1 MPFSNYYIRSA
12 CYTVGDAL
20 LLKGD
25 VDDPMTEIIVNKIV
39 DLVMAGASNDADR
52 LAELVL
58 SDLADAT
65 SAEAS
70 DKPQPTSPAG
80 VFLFS
85 TLCAAIVSQS
95 LSNFRS
101 TVGREKNWTRGLGNA
116 FRVSQ
121 R

>member
-58 SDLADAT
+58 SDLADDGPRPF
-65 SAEAS
+65 AS
-70 DKPQPTSPAG
+70 VHVDREM
-80 VFLFS
+80 
-85 TLCAAIVSQS
+85 
-95 LSNFRS
+95 RS
-101 TVGREKNWTRGLGNA
+101 DLLIPMR
-116 FRVSQ
+116 
-121 R
+121 